1 VVHHFF
7 LLEQAVMKTLLGIVA
22 SLLVNAGVI
31 GGLAWSAYQQQLP
44 PLGEV
49 LIVQL
54 PDESGVPAIADARS
68 VGRPSAARAL

>member
-1 VVHHFF
+1 
-7 LLEQAVMKTLLGIVA
+7 MKTIFGIVA
-22 SLLVNAGVI
+22 SLLVNVGVI

-54 PDESGVPAIADARS
+54 PDNASFPQIADVRS
-68 VGRPSAARAL
+68 VGPSAARAL